1 MPKDTMK
8 RLINQEENRAFVE
21 QVDKL
26 GVSHVTEVLQDT
38 KYPWVERKKKTLRL
52 ADIYKLAGYVREV
65 EMAKSCARQ
74 LEYFAMKDGR
84 RTLQRAIFCKLRL
97 CPMCGARRAK
107 KAALQLSKALTW
119 VEEQHP
125 GVQYLFLTL
134 TVKNCKPSELGDT
147 LTLLLTAFS
156 KLRRHRPVA
165 RAIKGWYRAV
175 EITRS
180 KGLYHPHIHMIIAV
194 EPDYFERSKGL
205 YLTQKDWEAHWQSAL
220 GVTYKPRVD
229 IRAAHKRGEK
239 KAELAAA
246 QEAAKYATKDS
257 DYLAPNIP
265 EAEAVE
271 VVKTYTEAL
280 RGRRLIAVG
289 GWMKDAM
296 QALNLNP
303 EDDDLV
309 HINDDAIREDVAEL
323 VEVYR
328 WSFGLSDYRLLY
340 REEK

>member
-21 QVDKL
+21 RVDKL

-74 LEYFAMKDGR
+74 LEYLAMKDGR

-134 TVKNCKPSELGDT
+134 TVKNCKPNELGDT

-205 YLTQKDWEAHWQSAL
+205 YLTQKAWEAHWQSAL
-220 GVTYKPRVD
+220 GD
-229 IRAAHKRGEK
+229 LQ
-239 KAELAAA
+239 AESR
-246 QEAAKYATKDS
+246 Y
-257 DYLAPNIP
+257 
-265 EAEAVE
+265 
-271 VVKTYTEAL
+271 
-280 RGRRLIAVG
+280 
-289 GWMKDAM
+289 
-296 QALNLNP
+296 
-303 EDDDLV
+303 
-309 HINDDAIREDVAEL
+309 
-323 VEVYR
+323 
-328 WSFGLSDYRLLY
+328 
-340 REEK
+340 